1 MDLTHV
7 TASLQWVV
15 SDTQGQDTQTYI
27 MAGRDG
33 EGVLSEEAAST
44 TIRTVAKTV
53 KLKQKY
59 LFQRRNYRTSRFSLK
74 THQSQEKHKGPYL
87 RGALKDCLGKVLLP
101 RPSNPDPA

>member
-15 SDTQGQDTQTYI
+15 SDTQGQDTQTHI
-27 MAGRDG
+27 IAGRDR
-33 EGVLSEEAAST
+33 EGVLSEEAVPT

-59 LFQRRNYRTSRFSLK
+59 LFQRRNFYRTT
-74 THQSQEKHKGPYL
+74 THLCQEKHNGPYS
-87 RGALKDCLGKVLLP
+87 RGAFKESLNKVLPP

>member
-1 MDLTHV
+1 MIFKKFFVALDFSNGVFDFQNEIDMDLTHV

-44 TIRTVAKTV
+44 TTRTVAKTV

-74 THQSQEKHKGPYL
+74 TH
-87 RGALKDCLGKVLLP
+87 
-101 RPSNPDPA
+101 